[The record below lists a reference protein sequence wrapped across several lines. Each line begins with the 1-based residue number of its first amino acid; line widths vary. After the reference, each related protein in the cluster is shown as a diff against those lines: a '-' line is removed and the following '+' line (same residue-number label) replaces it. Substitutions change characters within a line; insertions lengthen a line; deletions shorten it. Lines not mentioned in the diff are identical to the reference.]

1 MAKVRFE
8 LNVDEIVYRPIDVTS
23 SDPIF
28 NTPEATGKVFLF
40 VDKMT
45 GYMQAIFCRRAS
57 NENDKYAKI
66 ELFNISQDAV
76 IIDENYDENAAH
88 KELMAHVQ
96 DCCDKVCKT
105 VQNFDAQNEE
115 RWKLMSENVA
125 GIHDAIGEY
134 GTGNGI
140 TEKTLLEALKIVT
153 NKKE

>member
-1 MAKVRFE
+1 MPKVRFE

-66 ELFNISQDAV
+66 ELFNLSPDAV

-88 KELMAHVQ
+88 KELMAHIQ

-105 VQNFDAQNEE
+105 VQTVVNESYNNTNIFIGKEFDSIKEE
-115 RWKLMSENVA
+115 
-125 GIHDAIGEY
+125 GIS
-134 GTGNGI
+134 GNGI